1 MKRRATMIR
10 LAALGLACAL
20 APAAVC
26 AQVQAWP
33 ARPVKVVVPYP
44 PGGPT
49 DIVGRVVAQRLSDQT
64 GQPFV
69 VENRPGAGANI
80 GAEAVA
86 RAAPDGYTLLVATTG
101 HAVNAT
107 LFKAPGYRVLQ
118 DFAPVSQLT
127 AGPLVVV
134 VTPSLPVRNMRE
146 LAALARERPGTIAYA
161 SSGNGASTH
170 LAVEMF
176 NTMAGVRMTHVP
188 YKGSA
193 PGLADTI
200 SGQTSVMFDTMLSA
214 MPHVRSGRLRA
225 LAITGATRSPAA
237 PDLPT
242 VAESGFPG
250 FEAIAWNGLMAP
262 AGTPAEIVARL
273 NAEVKR
279 ALELPEV
286 RERFASQG
294 FAATWSEPE
303 AFRAFV
309 QAEVDRWGRA
319 VRASGATVD

>member
-1 MKRRATMIR
+1 MKRRTSLLRMAV
-10 LAALGLACAL
+10 LALACAV
-20 APAAVC
+20 APAPVLG
-26 AQVQAWP
+26 QAWP

-49 DIVGRVVAQRLSDQT
+49 DIVGRVVAQKLAEQT

-69 VENRPGAGANI
+69 IENRPGAGANI

-134 VTPSLPVRNMRE
+134 VNPSLPARNMRE
-146 LAALARERPGTIAYA
+146 LAALARERPGMITYA

-170 LAVEMF
+170 LAAEMF

-193 PGLADTI
+193 PALADTAG
-200 SGQTSVMFDTMLSA
+200 GQTSVMFDTMLSA
-214 MPHVRSGRLRA
+214 MPQVRSGRLRA
-225 LAITGATRSPAA
+225 LATTGAARSAAA

-262 AGTPAEIVARL
+262 AGTPSEIVSRL
-273 NAEVKR
+273 NAEVRK
-279 ALELPEV
+279 ALEVPEV

-294 FAATWSEPE
+294 FTASWSEPE
-303 AFRAFV
+303 AFRAFL
-309 QAEVDRWGRA
+309 QAEVEKWGR
-319 VRASGATVD
+319 VVKTSGAKVD

>member
-1 MKRRATMIR
+1 MKRRTSLLRITAV
-10 LAALGLACAL
+10 ALACAV
-20 APAAVC
+20 ATGTAF
-26 AQVQAWP
+26 AQSWP
-33 ARPVKVVVPYP
+33 SRAVKVVVPYP

-49 DIVGRVVAQRLSDQT
+49 DIVGRVVAQKLAEQT

-69 VENRPGAGANI
+69 VENRAGAGGNI

-86 RAAPDGYTLLVATTG
+86 RSAPDGYTLLVGTTG

-118 DFAPVSQLT
+118 DFVPVSQLT

-134 VTPSLPVRNMRE
+134 VNPSLPARNMRE
-146 LAALARERPGTIAYA
+146 LAARARERPGMITYA

-200 SGQTSVMFDTMLSA
+200 AGQTSVMFDTMLSA

-225 LAITGATRSPAA
+225 LATTGAARSPAA

-250 FEAIAWNGLMAP
+250 YEAIAWNGLMAP
-262 AGTPAEIVARL
+262 AGTPPEVVARL
-273 NAEVKR
+273 NAEVRK

-294 FAATWSEPE
+294 FAASWSEPE
-303 AFRAFV
+303 AFRTFV
-309 QAEVDRWGRA
+309 QGEVEKWGRA
-319 VRASGATVD
+319 VKASGATVD